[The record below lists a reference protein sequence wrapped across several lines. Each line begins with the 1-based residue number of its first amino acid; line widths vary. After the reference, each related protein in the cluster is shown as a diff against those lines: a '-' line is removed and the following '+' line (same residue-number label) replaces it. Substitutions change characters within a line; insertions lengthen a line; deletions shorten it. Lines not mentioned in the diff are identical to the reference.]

1 VSVSINVCECVHAQT
16 FVACLLVVNFG
27 INIVETEIPDMSRET
42 SNTFDS
48 IDHAFTI
55 FYVLELMLNL
65 FVNWFWPFV
74 TNGWSLFD
82 TLAVTMSVI
91 GALLNTIDPGH
102 SNNDLSV
109 IRSVRMYVTL
119 ECMLHSVYSCLAI
132 RIKEKV
138 QIPVFFHNLA
148 FVKNVFFTSLV
159 DWNEK
164 FHVGSLDIKILPN
177 DGQNFK
183 SFNIGNSIFFMV
195 RHLWQVPWQN

>member
-1 VSVSINVCECVHAQT
+1 MCECVHAQT
-16 FVACLLVVNFG
+16 FVAFLLVVNFG

-119 ECMLHSVYSCLAI
+119 ECMLHSNVCYTLCTLVLLFESKIKYRFQFSFIILRLTKMYSL
-132 RIKEKV
+132 
-138 QIPVFFHNLA
+138 
-148 FVKNVFFTSLV
+148 
-159 DWNEK
+159 
-164 FHVGSLDIKILPN
+164 
-177 DGQNFK
+177 
-183 SFNIGNSIFFMV
+183 
-195 RHLWQVPWQN
+195 QV